1 MLMSDRNSQ
10 SAATLTDV
18 SEVENISV
26 AVFPN
31 VTGESIFNNAA
42 ELDTVDRQDELSA
55 KQSNDT
61 ASGYMNAVKH
71 TRPAVQ
77 QDCSGNSKH
86 PADSENYITV
96 TKKRNTLKKSQSLVI
111 VKILLILQVL

>member
-1 MLMSDRNSQ
+1 M
-10 SAATLTDV
+10 
-18 SEVENISV
+18 SV

-31 VTGESIFNNAA
+31 VAGESVFNNAA

-61 ASGYMNAVKH
+61 APGYVNAVKH

-77 QDCSGNSKH
+77 QDCSGNSRQ

-96 TKKRNTLKKSQSLVI
+96 TKKTKQTGKKNNHW
-111 VKILLILQVL
+111 